1 MEQLRAKL
9 AERAWRQF
17 VARAA
22 GQGLDLSGL
31 AWVGPPASDELWA
44 CWSPGFPFV
53 VDLGSAT
60 CTSDPEEFEQMV
72 RRWFAGCSVD
82 STVRCLFDDRML
94 GAVEVPVEM
103 LATGWMV
110 PRLLELDGDTLV
122 IIVSNE
128 TAVLCDLDVEREAG
142 RYEVAEILGYSEP
155 SRTPM

>member
-1 MEQLRAKL
+1 
-9 AERAWRQF
+9 
-17 VARAA
+17 
-22 GQGLDLSGL
+22 
-31 AWVGPPASDELWA
+31 
-44 CWSPGFPFV
+44 
-53 VDLGSAT
+53 
-60 CTSDPEEFEQMV
+60 
-72 RRWFAGCSVD
+72 
-82 STVRCLFDDRML
+82 ML